1 MDKGSVNFSDYTRWV
16 DWKILRIL
24 VISMMICFAMTF
36 ALVLINSV
44 MGVHIGLDYY
54 FWWEVL
60 TVCLTIG
67 IVLCNARK
75 IFDSKAIH
83 KTRTKTVSNNKNKR
97 VILGI

>member
-1 MDKGSVNFSDYTRWV
+1 MSGLK
-16 DWKILRIL
+16 KILRIL

-54 FWWEVL
+54 FLMGSVL
-60 TVCLTIG
+60 TVCLTFG

-75 IFDSKAIH
+75 IFDSKTIH
-83 KTRTKTVSNNKNKR
+83 KTRMKNVSTNKKQKSHSRDIKR
-97 VILGI
+97 

>member
-1 MDKGSVNFSDYTRWV
+1 MK
-16 DWKILRIL
+16 KILRIL

-54 FWWEVL
+54 FLMSGVV
-60 TVCLTIG
+60 TVCLTTG

-75 IFDSKAIH
+75 IFDNKTVH
-83 KTRTKTVSNNKNKR
+83 KTRMKNVNANKKQKSHSREIKR
-97 VILGI
+97 KIS

>member
-1 MDKGSVNFSDYTRWV
+1 MK
-16 DWKILRIL
+16 KILRIL

-54 FWWEVL
+54 FLMGGVV
-60 TVCLTIG
+60 TVCLTTG

-75 IFDSKAIH
+75 IFDNKTIH
-83 KTRTKTVSNNKNKR
+83 KTRMKNVSANKKQKSHSRDIKR
-97 VILGI
+97 KIS

>member
-1 MDKGSVNFSDYTRWV
+1 
-16 DWKILRIL
+16 
-24 VISMMICFAMTF
+24 MMICFAMTF

-54 FWWEVL
+54 FLMGSVL

-75 IFDSKAIH
+75 ILIAKLY
-83 KTRTKTVSNNKNKR
+83 TRQERKLSVIIKNKR